1 MELTKEYLDQALSGL
16 ASKKDLDNAVASLAT
31 RVELASTEKRII
43 KRIDEAQEEL
53 ARMTSAGFEDMQSR
67 LDVAEQM
74 KTFERK
80 FQRLEEA
87 LHIKL

>member
-1 MELTKEYLDQALSGL
+1 MELTKEFFEQAL
-16 ASKKDLDNAVASLAT
+16 KSLAT
-31 RVELASTEKRII
+31 KTDLQDGLADSEQRIVKSVI

-53 ARMTSAGFEDMQSR
+53 ARMTSAGFDDLQSR
-67 LDVAEQM
+67 LDVAERM
-74 KTFERK
+74 KAFERK